1 MDYKDLGARVRAARR
16 QQGLTQ
22 EKLADLAG
30 ISASFLGHIE
40 RGSRVA
46 SLETLVD
53 LCNAMNVT
61 PEYLLASSLHKF
73 DSAMPEGLSEGE
85 RVKLNEFLRLAQD
98 TLKNWNVNS

>member
-1 MDYKDLGARVRAARR
+1 MDYKDLGSRVRAARR

-22 EKLADLAG
+22 EKLADKAG

-46 SLETLVD
+46 SIDTLVD

-61 PEYLLASSLHKF
+61 PEYLLAGSLHSF
-73 DSAMPEGLSEGE
+73 DASMPEGLSADDKA
-85 RVKLNEFLRLAQD
+85 KLNEFLRLAQD
-98 TLKNWNVNS
+98 TVRNWNSKG